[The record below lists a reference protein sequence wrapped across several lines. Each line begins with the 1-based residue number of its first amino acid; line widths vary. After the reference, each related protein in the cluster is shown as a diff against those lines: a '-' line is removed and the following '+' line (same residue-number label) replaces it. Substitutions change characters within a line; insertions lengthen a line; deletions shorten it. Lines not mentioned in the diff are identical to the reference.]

1 MEAAMSGGGRH
12 RVMVVDDN
20 PVVRSGLTALLE
32 ASNDMEVV
40 GEAGDGRK
48 AVERAWQVMPDVVL
62 LDVRMPRVDG
72 VSAAEALSKIS
83 RVIMLTHID
92 EPDVVLAAIRNGAVG
107 YLVHDTFSVDE
118 LLTAIR
124 ETVHKRAHPLS
135 PAAVT
140 ALIDEAKSGRP
151 PVPPPPRESAADR
164 TRFGLSSREA
174 EVMDLVTQGHTNRD
188 IAIRLFLTEKT
199 VKNHLNRIYAKL
211 GVPNRASAIATWL
224 GVLPNADR

>member
-1 MEAAMSGGGRH
+1 MSGGPRH

-32 ASNDMEVV
+32 ASGDMDVV
-40 GEAGDGRK
+40 AEAGDGRN

-83 RVIMLTHID
+83 RVIMLTHVD
-92 EPDVVLAAIRNGAVG
+92 EPAVVLSAIRNGAVG
-107 YLVHDTFSVDE
+107 YLVHDAFTVDE

-124 ETVHKRAHPLS
+124 ETVHNRAHPLS
-135 PAAVT
+135 PAAVS
-140 ALIDEAKSGRP
+140 ALINEAKSGRAAA
-151 PVPPPPRESAADR
+151 PPPRETPADR
-164 TRFGLSSREA
+164 TRFGLSAREA
-174 EVMDLVTQGHTNRD
+174 EVMDLVTRGHTNRD
-188 IAIRLFLTEKT
+188 IAVRLFLTEKT

-224 GVLPNADR
+224 GVLPG

>member
-1 MEAAMSGGGRH
+1 MEASMSGGVRH

-32 ASNDMEVV
+32 ASGDMDVV
-40 GEAGDGRK
+40 AEAGDGRN

-83 RVIMLTHID
+83 RVIMLTHVD
-92 EPDVVLAAIRNGAVG
+92 EPDVVLSAIRNGAVG
-107 YLVHDTFSVDE
+107 YLVHDSFTVDE
-118 LLTAIR
+118 LLAAIR
-124 ETVHKRAHPLS
+124 ETVQRRAHPLS
-135 PAAVT
+135 PAAVS
-140 ALIDEAKSGRP
+140 ALIDEAKSNKSAP
-151 PVPPPPRESAADR
+151 APPRETPPDR
-164 TRFGLSSREA
+164 TRFGLSAREA

-188 IAIRLFLTEKT
+188 IAVRLFLTEKT

-224 GVLPNADR
+224 GVLPGTER

>member
-1 MEAAMSGGGRH
+1 MSDGGRH

-32 ASNDMEVV
+32 ASGDMDVV
-40 GEAGDGRK
+40 AEAGDGRN

-72 VSAAEALSKIS
+72 VSAAQALSKIS

-92 EPDVVLAAIRNGAVG
+92 EPEVVLSAIRNGAVG
-107 YLVHDTFSVDE
+107 YLVHDTFTVDE

-124 ETVHKRAHPLS
+124 ETVHQQAHPLS

-140 ALIDEAKSGRP
+140 ALIDEAKSNRDAVS
-151 PVPPPPRESAADR
+151 VPSDRTAER
-164 TRFGLSSREA
+164 TRFGLSVREE

-188 IAIRLFLTEKT
+188 IALRLFLTEKT
-199 VKNHLNRIYAKL
+199 VKNHLNRIYTKL

-224 GVLPNADR
+224 GVLPGAER

>member
-1 MEAAMSGGGRH
+1 MEAPMSGGGRH

-32 ASNDMEVV
+32 AGGDMDVV
-40 GEAGDGRK
+40 AEAGDGRN
-48 AVERAWQVMPDVVL
+48 AVEKAWQVMPDVVL

-72 VSAAEALSKIS
+72 VSAVEALSKIS
-83 RVIMLTHID
+83 RVIMLTHVD
-92 EPDVVLAAIRNGAVG
+92 EPEVVLSAIRNGAVG
-107 YLVHDTFSVDE
+107 YLVHDTFTVDE

-124 ETVHKRAHPLS
+124 ETVHRRAHPLS

-140 ALIDEAKSGRP
+140 ALIDEAKSNRD
-151 PVPPPPRESAADR
+151 PVPAPRESTAHR
-164 TRFGLSSREA
+164 MRFGLSAREA

-188 IAIRLFLTEKT
+188 IAVRLFLTEKT

-224 GVLPNADR
+224 GVLPSADR

>member
-1 MEAAMSGGGRH
+1 MSGGGRH

-32 ASNDMEVV
+32 ASGDMDVV
-40 GEAGDGRK
+40 AEAGDGRN

-72 VSAAEALSKIS
+72 VTAAEALSKIS

-92 EPDVVLAAIRNGAVG
+92 EPEVVLSAIRNGAVG
-107 YLVHDTFSVDE
+107 YLVHDTFTVDE

-124 ETVHKRAHPLS
+124 ETVHHRAHPLS

-140 ALIDEAKSGRP
+140 ALIDEAKSSRDA
-151 PVPPPPRESAADR
+151 VPAMQASTADR
-164 TRFGLSSREA
+164 TRFGLSVREE

-188 IAIRLFLTEKT
+188 IAVRLFLTEKT

-224 GVLPNADR
+224 GVLPNAER